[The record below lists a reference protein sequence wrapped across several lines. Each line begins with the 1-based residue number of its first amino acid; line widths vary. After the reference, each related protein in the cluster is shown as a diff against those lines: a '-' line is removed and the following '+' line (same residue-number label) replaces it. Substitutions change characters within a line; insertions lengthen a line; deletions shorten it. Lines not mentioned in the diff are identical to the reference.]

1 QSKFRKYGSD
11 TEAYADAHDQ
21 YDQSR
26 DGFGSKLLDG
36 VGAGGTGVVL
46 DDAMQQYSK
55 EIAEAHRQFKE
66 LPPEKQKE
74 IEQKFAEALENFK
87 ESKSAAADY
96 TVDTAIAVV
105 AIGSM
110 IASGGVDAP
119 LVVALAIAGAEIKI
133 GGKALI
139 EGGDYDSSVSAI
151 ALDGLTGS
159 VSSVTNLIGPEGFA
173 AIFKVGEAA
182 AIDAT
187 ELTIKELGEQGVKT
201 LLKDGGKTILE
212 DGTKD
217 LMRDAL
223 AHGAKDLDEAAIRK
237 LAEKAVSDKL
247 TGEAR
252 EQAVKEL
259 TQQLE
264 KNLKNSFEKETES
277 WLKNLAREG

>member
-1 QSKFRKYGSD
+1 
-11 TEAYADAHDQ
+11 
-21 YDQSR
+21 
-26 DGFGSKLLDG
+26 
-36 VGAGGTGVVL
+36 
-46 DDAMQQYSK
+46 
-55 EIAEAHRQFKE
+55 
-66 LPPEKQKE
+66 
-74 IEQKFAEALENFK
+74 
-87 ESKSAAADY
+87 
-96 TVDTAIAVV
+96 AIAVV

-139 EGGDYDSSVSAI
+139 EGGDYDSSVSAM

-159 VSSVTNLIGPEGFA
+159 LSSVANVLGPGEIA

-201 LLKDGGKTILE
+201 LLKDGGKTVLE

-217 LMRDAL
+217 IMRNAL
-223 AHGAKDLDEAAIRK
+223 AHGAKEIDEKAIRA

-247 TGEAR
+247 TG
-252 EQAVKEL
+252 
-259 TQQLE
+259 
-264 KNLKNSFEKETES
+264 
-277 WLKNLAREG
+277 